1 MWAIIKSDKKKF
13 SFMQKDLEEKLGKDL
28 IIYSP
33 KILVDKFK
41 KNRMVA
47 IGAKTSPCSTS
58 KFKKKLWAE
67 SKFVPSML
75 R

>member
-13 SFMQKDLEEKLGKDL
+13 SFMQKDLKEKLGKDL

-41 KNRMVA
+41 KNIR
-47 IGAKTSPCSTS
+47 
-58 KFKKKLWAE
+58 
-67 SKFVPSML
+67 